1 MRNIARWQD
10 CRYLLGNVLLRMQ
23 PAAGKECMVAEGA
36 SGGMSRFMEQRIGQG
51 RQAGVYRAIDPD
63 KGR

>member
-1 MRNIARWQD
+1 
-10 CRYLLGNVLLRMQ
+10 MQ
-23 PAAGKECMVAEGA
+23 PAAGKERMVAKGA
-36 SGGMSRFMEQRIGQG
+36 TGGMSRFMDKRIGQG